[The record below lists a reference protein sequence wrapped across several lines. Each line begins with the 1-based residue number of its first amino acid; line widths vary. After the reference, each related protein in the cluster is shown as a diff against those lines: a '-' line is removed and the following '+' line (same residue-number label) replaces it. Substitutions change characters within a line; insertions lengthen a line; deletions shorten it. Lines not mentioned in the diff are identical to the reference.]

1 MSDET
6 TTEPVI
12 ATESQPA
19 SEPASE
25 PAHEAATEP
34 APVAVA
40 TEEPAPAAEEPA
52 AADAASAMVEP
63 VAAPIAVP
71 IEVGT
76 PVQIAAPADSATPA
90 ALPVPS
96 ATPQNEAPDD
106 QSPEESFGDLLR
118 DYERTHTHR
127 AAQNRLEGT
136 VVSVSADQVFLDV
149 GYKTEGVLP
158 RSAFENN
165 AEGVK
170 AGDRFPVSIT
180 GRNEEHYYV
189 LSRFKVAQP
198 RDWSALEKAFA
209 EKTAVAG
216 TVTAVVKGGLSV
228 DVGVRA
234 FMPASRSGTRDAAE
248 LEALVGTE
256 ITCRITKLDT
266 TDEDVVVD
274 RRVVLEEQSRVEMA
288 GRRATLNVGD
298 VMTGTVRTIM
308 PYGAFVTIGGAEFG
322 GIDGLL
328 HVSDISLTRI
338 AKPEDV
344 LSVGQELTVKILRID
359 PETRKI
365 SLGLKQLQPEPWEN
379 AVERFPV
386 GARVTG
392 TVTRLMDFGAFVE
405 IEPGL
410 EGLVHISEM
419 SWAKKVRHPS
429 DLLKTGDRVDAVIL
443 SVKPEEKRI
452 ALGLKQT
459 LADPWVEAQRRYPA
473 GSQVTGTVTKMM
485 AFGAFVEI
493 AEGVEGLV
501 HISEI
506 VGDRRL
512 NHPSEALHTGQKVE
526 ALVLAID
533 TEKRQMK
540 LSIKQLIPTSID
552 EYIAEHKTGDTVSGR
567 VVEVKGSA
575 LHVDLGDGIHATGR
589 VGKASAAKADAPAPG
604 VAEPGKPDLSQ
615 LSSMLKARWKGNA
628 PAQEA
633 KPEPIAEGQLR
644 SFKIVKLDAEKKSI
658 EVELA

>member
-6 TTEPVI
+6 ITESKPAAEP
-12 ATESQPA
+12 ATEA
-19 SEPASE
+19 
-25 PAHEAATEP
+25 AHEAATEP
-34 APVAVA
+34 EQAPVVA
-40 TEEPAPAAEEPA
+40 AEPAPAAQDPLTPAEDPA
-52 AADAASAMVEP
+52 AAKPAPAIEEP
-63 VAAPIAVP
+63 VA
-71 IEVGT
+71 E
-76 PVQIAAPADSATPA
+76 
-90 ALPVPS
+90 
-96 ATPQNEAPDD
+96 E
-106 QSPEESFGDLLR
+106 SPEESFGDLLR
-118 DYERTHTHR
+118 DFERTHTHR

-136 VVSVSADQVFLDV
+136 VISVSADQVFLDV
-149 GYKTEGVLP
+149 GYKMEGVLP

-165 AEGVK
+165 ADGVK
-170 AGDRFPVSIT
+170 AGDKFPVSIT

-209 EKTAVAG
+209 DKTAVAG
-216 TVTAVVKGGLSV
+216 TVTAVIKGGLSV

-234 FMPASRSGTRDAAE
+234 FMPASRSGTREAAE
-248 LEALVGTE
+248 LEALVGQE

-266 TDEDVVVD
+266 ADEDVVVD
-274 RRVVLEEQSRVEMA
+274 RRVVLEEQSRVEME
-288 GRRATLNVGD
+288 GRRASLNVGD
-298 VMTGTVRTIM
+298 VVTGTVRTIM
-308 PYGAFVTIGGAEFG
+308 PYGAFVTLGGDEPGSSGFG

-328 HVSDISLTRI
+328 HISDISLTRI
-338 AKPEDV
+338 AKAEDV
-344 LSVGQELTVKILRID
+344 LTVGQELTVKILKID
-359 PETRKI
+359 PETGKI
-365 SLGLKQLQPEPWEN
+365 SLGLKQLQPEPWET

-386 GARVTG
+386 GARVSG

-419 SWAKKVRHPS
+419 TWAKKVRHPS

-473 GSQVTGTVTKMM
+473 GSQVTGSVTKMM

-506 VGDRRL
+506 VPDRRL

-540 LSIKQLIPTSID
+540 LSMKQLIPTSID

-575 LHVDLGDGIHATGR
+575 LQVDLGDGIRAIGR
-589 VGKASAAKADAPAPG
+589 VGKASAKAVAPAPE
-604 VAEPGKPDLSQ
+604 AAASGKPDLSQ

-628 PAQEA
+628 PAPEA
-633 KPEPIAEGQLR
+633 APEPLAEGQLR
-644 SFKIVKLDAEKKSI
+644 SFKIVKLDAEKKLI